1 MTLVSPDSGP
11 GAPPA
16 SRPGAGAAS
25 DLLGSRQRF
34 ARRFFAKRAV
44 IPASLIVLAVLV
56 AGIFAPW
63 LAPYDPLDQ
72 SLLDTMQGPSW
83 EHWLG
88 TDDLG
93 RDVLSRLIFGA
104 RIVLIAVAQAM
115 TVAVVIGVPI
125 GLFIGYMGGWWDR
138 IVMRVVEAVISVPGI
153 MVVIVIIT
161 VLGTGLTKAMI
172 ALGLLFSTAFLRLA
186 RGLVIAEREELY
198 VRAARVVGAGTGRIV
213 RKQILP
219 NIAAPLIVQITL
231 TTAAVLLAEAG
242 LSFLGLAV
250 QPPDAS
256 WGTMLTTAS
265 RFINLHPWLALPP
278 GIAIALVVLAVNLL
292 GDAIRDSIGRG
303 VGETVTLRPA
313 ARDPSAA
320 GTGAGDA
327 SAGQRVRAGVRADG
341 VPPDAVLAISSLHV
355 LFPSPRGVPLTV
367 VSDVS
372 LHVRAGETLG
382 LVGESGCG
390 KSVTAMAVL
399 GLVPEPGAATAEAI
413 LVGGHD
419 VAAMSRRDLQRIR
432 GTQAAAI
439 FQDPTT
445 SLNPAFRIGDQLSE
459 ILRIKR
465 GMTRKASRRRAVE
478 LLEMVGIPDAAARA
492 RAFPHELSGGMAQRV
507 AIARALSCE
516 PKLLIA
522 DEPTTALDVTVQAEV
537 LALLRDLQRELGMG
551 MLFITHDLA
560 VVADI
565 CDRAA
570 VMYAGEIVEEAEV
583 TELFANPRHPYTEGL
598 LGAVP
603 QAAHRG
609 TALRAIPGVVPQP
622 GEWPTGCR
630 FAPRCPYSTTQ
641 CTAAPVEIEVQHA
654 HQARCVRAAEL
665 TLDGAE

>member
-11 GAPPA
+11 GTPPA

-219 NIAAPLIVQITL
+219 NIAAPLIVQFTL

-313 ARDPSAA
+313 ARDASAA
-320 GTGAGDA
+320 GTGADGAPA
-327 SAGQRVRAGVRADG
+327 SQQERTG
-341 VPPDAVLAISSLHV
+341 VPSDAALVISSLDV
-355 LFPSPRGVPLTV
+355 QFPSPRGVPLTV

-372 LHVRAGETLG
+372 LHVRPGETLG

-399 GLVPEPGAATAEAI
+399 GLVPEPGVATAEAI
-413 LVGGHD
+413 LVGGQD
-419 VAAMSRRDLQRIR
+419 VSVMSRRDLQHIR

-465 GMTRKASRRRAVE
+465 GMTRRASRRRAVE

-641 CTAAPVEIEVQHA
+641 CTAAPVEIDVQHA

>member
-56 AGIFAPW
+56 AGIFTPW

-104 RIVLIAVAQAM
+104 RIVLIAVAQAL
-115 TVAVVIGVPI
+115 TVAVVIGLPI

-138 IVMRVVEAVISVPGI
+138 LVMRVVEAVVSVPGI

-231 TTAAVLLAEAG
+231 TTGAILLAEAG

-303 VGETVTLRPA
+303 VGETVALRPG

-320 GTGAGDA
+320 SPGTDGAP
-327 SAGQRVRAGVRADG
+327 AGQRERVA
-341 VPPDAVLAISSLHV
+341 VPSDAVLVISSLDV
-355 LFPSPRGVPLTV
+355 QFPSPRGVPLTV

-372 LHVRAGETLG
+372 LHVRPGETLG

-399 GLVPEPGAATAEAI
+399 GLVPEPGAANAEAI
-413 LVGGHD
+413 LVGGQD
-419 VAAMSRRDLQRIR
+419 VAAMSRRDLQHIR
-432 GTQAAAI
+432 GTHAAAI

-465 GMTRKASRRRAVE
+465 GMSRRAARKRAIE

-630 FAPRCPYSTTQ
+630 FAPRCPYATTQ
-641 CTAAPVEIEVQHA
+641 CTTAPVAIEALYA
-654 HQARCVRAAEL
+654 HQARCVRVAEL
-665 TLDGAE
+665 TLEGAQ

>member
-1 MTLVSPDSGP
+1 MTDVSPGSGLAASP
-11 GAPPA
+11 VADQQSGAP
-16 SRPGAGAAS
+16 G

-63 LAPYDPLDQ
+63 IAPYDPLDQ
-72 SLLDTMQGPSW
+72 SLLNTMQGPSP

-88 TDDLG
+88 TDDFG

-104 RIVLIAVAQAM
+104 RIVLIAVAQAL

-138 IVMRVVEAVISVPGI
+138 IVMRIVEAVVSVPGI

-161 VLGTGLTKAMI
+161 VLGTGLTKSMI

-186 RGLVIAEREELY
+186 RGVVIAEREELY
-198 VRAARVVGAGTGRIV
+198 VRAARVVGASTGRIV

-219 NIAAPLIVQITL
+219 NVAAPLIVQITL
-231 TTAAVLLAEAG
+231 TTGTILLAEAG

-256 WGTMLTTAS
+256 WGTMLTSATQ
-265 RFINLHPWLALPP
+265 FINLHPWLALPP

-303 VGETVTLRPA
+303 VGETATLQA
-313 ARDPSAA
+313 GARSPSAA
-320 GTGAGDA
+320 SSGAGDA
-327 SAGQRVRAGVRADG
+327 LPGRREQVD
-341 VPPDAVLAISSLHV
+341 VPPDAVLVISSLDV
-355 LFPSPRGVPLTV
+355 QFPSPRGVPLTV

-372 LHVRAGETLG
+372 LHVRPGETLG

-390 KSVTAMAVL
+390 KSVTAMSVL

-413 LVGGHD
+413 LVGGQD
-419 VAAMSRRDLQRIR
+419 VSALPPRDLQHIR

-459 ILRIKR
+459 VLRVKR
-465 GMTRKASRRRAVE
+465 GMNRRAARRRAIE
-478 LLEMVGIPDAAARA
+478 LLEMVGIPDAAARS

-522 DEPTTALDVTVQAEV
+522 DEPTTALDVTVQSEV
-537 LALLRDLQRELGMG
+537 LALLRNLQRELGMG

-570 VMYAGEIVEEAEV
+570 VMYAGEIVEEADV
-583 TELFANPRHPYTEGL
+583 SELFANPRHPYTEGL

-603 QAAHRG
+603 QAGHRG
-609 TALRAIPGVVPQP
+609 TALRSIPGVVPQP
-622 GEWPTGCR
+622 GEWPSGCR
-630 FAPRCPYSTTQ
+630 FAPRCPYATTQ
-641 CTAAPVEIEVQHA
+641 CTAAPVAIEVQNA
-654 HQARCVRAAEL
+654 HQVRCVRAAEL
-665 TLDGAE
+665 TLEGAR

>member
-1 MTLVSPDSGP
+1 MTLSSPDSGP

-16 SRPGAGAAS
+16 SPPGAGAAS

-34 ARRFFAKRAV
+34 ARRLFAKRAV

-138 IVMRVVEAVISVPGI
+138 LVMRVVEAVVSVPGI

-219 NIAAPLIVQITL
+219 NIAAPLIVQFTL

-313 ARDPSAA
+313 ARDRSTA
-320 GTGAGDA
+320 GTGAGGAPA
-327 SAGQRVRAGVRADG
+327 SQRERTG
-341 VPPDAVLAISSLHV
+341 VPSDAALVISSLDV
-355 LFPSPRGVPLTV
+355 QFPSPRGVRLTV

-372 LHVRAGETLG
+372 LHVRPGETLG

-413 LVGGHD
+413 LVGGQD
-419 VAAMSRRDLQRIR
+419 VAAMSRRELQHIR

-465 GMTRKASRRRAVE
+465 GMTRKDSRRRAVE
-478 LLEMVGIPDAAARA
+478 LLEMVGIPDAATRA

-583 TELFANPRHPYTEGL
+583 SELFANPRHPYTEGL

-609 TALRAIPGVVPQP
+609 TALRAIAGVVPQP

-630 FAPRCPYSTTQ
+630 FAPRCPYSTAQ

>member
-1 MTLVSPDSGP
+1 MTDLAATSGDTAATP
-11 GAPPA
+11 GT
-16 SRPGAGAAS
+16 PG

-44 IPASLIVLAVLV
+44 IPAALVVIAVLI

-72 SLLDTMQGPSW
+72 SLLNTLQGPSS

-104 RIVLIAVAQAM
+104 RIVLIAVAEAM

-138 IVMRVVEAVISVPGI
+138 IVMRIVEAIVSVPGI

-161 VLGTGLTKAMI
+161 VLGIGLTKSMI

-186 RGLVIAEREELY
+186 RGLVLAEREELY
-198 VRAARVVGAGTGRIV
+198 VRAARVVGASTGRV
-213 RKQILP
+213 VWRQILP
-219 NIAAPLIVQITL
+219 NIAPPLIVQITL
-231 TTAAVLLAEAG
+231 TTGAVLLAEAG

-278 GIAIALVVLAVNLL
+278 GIAIAMVVLAVNLL

-303 VGETVTLRPA
+303 IGEIMPLRPDRASRDRPDTA
-313 ARDPSAA
+313 A
-320 GTGAGDA
+320 
-327 SAGQRVRAGVRADG
+327 ADG
-341 VPPDAVLAISSLHV
+341 SRAIEGSSALEAGRGIPSDAVLVVSSLRV
-355 LFPSPRGVPLTV
+355 QFPSPRGARLTV

-372 LHVRAGETLG
+372 LHVRPGETLG

-399 GLVPEPGAATAEAI
+399 GLVPEPGVATADAI
-413 LVGGHD
+413 LLAGDD
-419 VAAMSRRDLQRIR
+419 VSKMSRRDLVHVR
-432 GTQAAAI
+432 GTRAAAV

-445 SLNPAFRIGDQLSE
+445 SLNPAFRIGDQLGE
-459 ILRIKR
+459 VLRIKR
-465 GMTRKASRRRAVE
+465 GLSHSAARKRAIE
-478 LLEMVGIPDAAARA
+478 LLELVGIPDAAARA
-492 RAFPHELSGGMAQRV
+492 RSFPHELSGGMAQRV

-516 PKLLIA
+516 PQLLIA
-522 DEPTTALDVTVQAEV
+522 DEPTTALDVTVQSEI
-537 LALLRDLQRELGMG
+537 LALLRELQRELGMG

-570 VMYAGEIVEEAEV
+570 VMYAGEIVEEADV
-583 TELFANPRHPYTEGL
+583 SELFANPRHPYTEGL

-603 QAAHRG
+603 QAGHRG
-609 TALRAIPGVVPQP
+609 TALRSIPGVVPQP
-622 GEWPTGCR
+622 GEWPSGCR
-630 FAPRCPYSTTQ
+630 FAPRCAYATTQ
-641 CTAAPVEIEVQHA
+641 CTAAAVAIEVQNA
-654 HQARCVRAAEL
+654 HQVRCVRAPEL
-665 TLDGAE
+665 TLEGAR

>member
-1 MTLVSPDSGP
+1 MTKVSPGSGL

-16 SRPGAGAAS
+16 SGPSAGAAGS
-25 DLLGSRQRF
+25 LLGSRQRF

-44 IPASLIVLAVLV
+44 IPASLIVAAVLV

-72 SLLDTMQGPSW
+72 SLLDTLQGPSR

-104 RIVLIAVAQAM
+104 RIVLIAVAQAL
-115 TVAVVIGVPI
+115 TVAVVLGVPI

-138 IVMRVVEAVISVPGI
+138 IVMRVVEAVVSVPGI

-172 ALGLLFSTAFLRLA
+172 ALGLLFSTAFLQLA

-219 NIAAPLIVQITL
+219 NVAAPLIVQITL
-231 TTAAVLLAEAG
+231 TTGAILLAEAG

-303 VGETVTLRPA
+303 IGETAVLRPGAEGA
-313 ARDPSAA
+313 AAVSAIAGHPSPGPQA
-320 GTGAGDA
+320 
-327 SAGQRVRAGVRADG
+327 RAD
-341 VPPDAVLAISSLHV
+341 VPPDAVLVVSSLHV
-355 LFPSPRGVPLTV
+355 QFPSPRGVPLTV

-413 LVGGHD
+413 LLGGDD
-419 VAAMSRRDLQRIR
+419 VSEMSRRDLEHVR
-432 GTQAAAI
+432 GTQAAAV

-465 GMTRKASRRRAVE
+465 GMSRSDARKRAVE
-478 LLEMVGIPDAAARA
+478 LLDMVGIPDAAART
-492 RAFPHELSGGMAQRV
+492 RSFPHELSGGMAQRV

-570 VMYAGEIVEEAEV
+570 VMYAGEIVEQAEV

-603 QAAHRG
+603 QTAHRG
-609 TALRAIPGVVPQP
+609 TALRSIPGVVPQP
-622 GEWPTGCR
+622 GEWPTSCR
-630 FAPRCPYSTTQ
+630 FAPRCPYATAE
-641 CTAAPVEIEVQHA
+641 CTAAPIASVTQDTHLF
-654 HQARCVRAAEL
+654 RCVRAAEL
-665 TLDGAE
+665 TLEAAQ

>member
-34 ARRFFAKRAV
+34 ARRFFSKRAV

-72 SLLDTMQGPSW
+72 SLLDTMQGPSS

-138 IVMRVVEAVISVPGI
+138 IVMRVVEAVVSVPGI

-231 TTAAVLLAEAG
+231 TTGAVLLAEAG

-303 VGETVTLRPA
+303 VGETAVLRPVADGA
-313 ARDPSAA
+313 AALSSIAGRPSPSPQA
-320 GTGAGDA
+320 
-327 SAGQRVRAGVRADG
+327 RAGV
-341 VPPDAVLAISSLHV
+341 PTDAVLVVSSLHV
-355 LFPSPRGVPLTV
+355 QFPSPRSVPLTV

-372 LHVRAGETLG
+372 LHVRPGETLG

-413 LVGGHD
+413 LLGGQD
-419 VAAMSRRDLQRIR
+419 VAAMSRRDLEHVR
-432 GTQAAAI
+432 GTQAAAV

-465 GMTRKASRRRAVE
+465 GMSRSAARKRAVE
-478 LLEMVGIPDAAARA
+478 LLDMVGIPDAAART
-492 RAFPHELSGGMAQRV
+492 RSFPHELSGGMAQRV

-570 VMYAGEIVEEAEV
+570 VMYAGEIVEEANVLEV
-583 TELFANPRHPYTEGL
+583 FENPQHPYTEAL
-598 LGAVP
+598 
-603 QAAHRG
+603 
-609 TALRAIPGVVPQP
+609 LRATTMASEDDLVEIPGEVPNMLAP
-622 GEWPTGCR
+622 PTGCH
-630 FAPRCPYSTTQ
+630 FWPRCPKMVEQCASEKPRLAAVGQDHYSK
-641 CTAAPVEIEVQHA
+641 CGRVHGEWM
-654 HQARCVRAAEL
+654 
-665 TLDGAE
+665 